1 MQSSSPVYQPNLPS
15 PEPQPPLSPPDRGR
29 RDPARSRFWL
39 GFALGF
45 ALLALASCGSAAVM
59 LGLNRISLADI
70 TGNGV
75 VWEPPPLAP
84 TPAPN
89 TVDPSAGAVVAVPGG
104 LFAPGESVRNLT
116 NSRVNIRSTPGY
128 LGKGAEDVL
137 GLLQPG
143 DAMEILGDSADFD
156 NLRWWRIR
164 FAAPGGNLV
173 DGWVAE
179 ATASGVQILG
189 R

>member
-1 MQSSSPVYQPNLPS
+1 
-15 PEPQPPLSPPDRGR
+15 
-29 RDPARSRFWL
+29 L
-39 GFALGF
+39 GFTLGF

-59 LGLNRISLADI
+59 LGLNRITFADI

-75 VWEPPPLAP
+75 VWEPPPLVP

-89 TVDPSAGAVVAVPGG
+89 TVDPSGSQGATGATGG
-104 LFAPGESVRNLT
+104 LFAPGDRVRNLT
-116 NSRVNIRSTPGY
+116 NSRVNIRATPGY
-128 LGKGAEDVL
+128 LGKGADDVV

-164 FAAPGGNLV
+164 FTAPGGALV
-173 DGWVAE
+173 EGWVAE